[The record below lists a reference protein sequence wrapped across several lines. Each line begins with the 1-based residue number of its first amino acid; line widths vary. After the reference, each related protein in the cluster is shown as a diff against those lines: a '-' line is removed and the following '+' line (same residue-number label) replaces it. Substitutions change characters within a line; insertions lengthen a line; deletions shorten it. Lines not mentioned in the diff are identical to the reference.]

1 VRSLRC
7 SARWLDFSQF
17 KPVKFE
23 FENKAARLI
32 MRLPATLL
40 AAVKTRAKARIDR
53 ANPTAARALN
63 SILEQASLK
72 K

>member
-17 KPVKFE
+17 KPAKFE

-32 MRLPATLL
+32 LRLPATLL
-40 AAVKTRAKARIDR
+40 AAA
-53 ANPTAARALN
+53 PALN